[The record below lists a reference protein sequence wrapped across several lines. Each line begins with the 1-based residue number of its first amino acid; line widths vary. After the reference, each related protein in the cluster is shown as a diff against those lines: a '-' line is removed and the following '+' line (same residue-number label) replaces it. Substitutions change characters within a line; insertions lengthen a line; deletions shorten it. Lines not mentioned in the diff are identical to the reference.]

1 MTRNGRIAEQRV
13 TLGRVTRTT
22 RGGVRG
28 TIEAFGLYTPAI
40 RIS

>member
-1 MTRNGRIAEQRV
+1 MTSNDRIGERRV
-13 TLGRVTRTT
+13 ALGKVTRTT
-22 RGGVRG
+22 EGGVRG

>member
-1 MTRNGRIAEQRV
+1 MTRKDRIAEQRV
-13 TLGRVTRTT
+13 ALGRVTRTT